1 MNGDREAFEMLASG
15 SLQRLVGT
23 AGFILD
29 SREAAEDAT
38 QDALIRAWR
47 DLPTLRDP
55 DRFHAWLYRLLV
67 NACHDHR
74 RRDAAYRRAIGEA
87 PAPVI
92 GDPAEPVVQHAAIR
106 AGLARLTSDH
116 RAVLVLRYYGDLT
129 QEEIAE
135 ALGLP
140 SGTVKSR
147 LHRALAA
154 MQAAMAAEAREITK
168 ERPA

>member
-1 MNGDREAFEMLASG
+1 MDGDRGAFEMLAAR
-15 SLQRLVGT
+15 SLPRLVGS
-23 AGFILD
+23 AGFMLD

-55 DRFHAWLYRLLV
+55 DRFQAWMYRLLV

-74 RRDAAYRRAIGEA
+74 RRDAAYRRALGEA
-87 PAPVI
+87 PRSVV
-92 GDPAEPVVQHAAIR
+92 GDPAEPIAQQAAIR
-106 AGLARLTSDH
+106 AGLAKLTPEH

-129 QEEIAE
+129 QDEIAE
-135 ALGLP
+135 ALSLP
-140 SGTVKSR
+140 TGTVKSR

-154 MQAAMAAEAREITK
+154 MQAAMAAEARGVAG